1 MEKDYNAVRC
11 ANKGGDILFPQKEN
25 IPPYTPQEKG
35 L

>member
-1 MEKDYNAVRC
+1 MRRARRSTK
-11 ANKGGDILFPQKEN
+11 GDILFPQKEN